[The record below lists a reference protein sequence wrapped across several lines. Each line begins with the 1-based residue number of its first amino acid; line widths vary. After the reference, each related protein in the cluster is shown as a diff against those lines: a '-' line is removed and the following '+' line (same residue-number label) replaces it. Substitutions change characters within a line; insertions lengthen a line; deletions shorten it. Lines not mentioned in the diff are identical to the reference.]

1 MLNFLNNTNQMN
13 SIKET
18 MAVIEFEKDGTI
30 KYASQKF
37 LKIMGY
43 SLNEIKGKHHK
54 IFCIDSFV
62 NSIEYENFWKKLNSG
77 QQIDDSFL
85 RITKNKEYV
94 FLQASYIPIRNK
106 KGNVIGVMKIAHDIT
121 EKEIEKQKQNTEL
134 TAIEK
139 SMIKI
144 EFDIHGV
151 VVDANDNF
159 LKGMGYQLHEIKGKH
174 HRLFCFDEFIAN
186 SYDNFWRS
194 LQQGLYLKGLYE
206 HKTKNGQ
213 SVWLEAT
220 YNPILNYQKQVV
232 GVMNLAQDVTE
243 REQKNQ
249 KVTDVV
255 EESKVIVNKNNE
267 ESKIA
272 NQLAL
277 DSADVVTSL
286 VNNVHNGANKVKTL
300 DEVSKKISNIT
311 SVITEIAFKTNI
323 LALNAAVE
331 AARAGEQGRG
341 FAVVASE
348 VRELA
353 VSADNQVKEIE
364 KIVKIMQENTELAN
378 QDLTNSVMQ
387 ANKAIEANKSAIAS
401 LEKLTKGNL
410 DLSQLM
416 SSLDH
421 YEIKKS
427 VINRVISPKVIQKEQ
442 VQKIEKPSNNI
453 INKSIKSKSLEK
465 KPIVTK
471 KPVAIAKENIKTV
484 EKNPIVSPMVKSSVS
499 VKKNNIEKNYDNDD
513 WETF

>member
-1 MLNFLNNTNQMN
+1 
-13 SIKET
+13 
-18 MAVIEFEKDGTI
+18 
-30 KYASQKF
+30 
-37 LKIMGY
+37 
-43 SLNEIKGKHHK
+43 
-54 IFCIDSFV
+54 
-62 NSIEYENFWKKLNSG
+62 
-77 QQIDDSFL
+77 
-85 RITKNKEYV
+85 
-94 FLQASYIPIRNK
+94 
-106 KGNVIGVMKIAHDIT
+106 MKI
-121 EKEIEKQKQNTEL
+121 
-134 TAIEK
+134 
-139 SMIKI
+139 
-144 EFDIHGV
+144 
-151 VVDANDNF
+151 
-159 LKGMGYQLHEIKGKH
+159 
-174 HRLFCFDEFIAN
+174 
-186 SYDNFWRS
+186 
-194 LQQGLYLKGLYE
+194 
-206 HKTKNGQ
+206 
-213 SVWLEAT
+213 
-220 YNPILNYQKQVV
+220 
-232 GVMNLAQDVTE
+232 AQDVTE
-243 REQKNQ
+243 REKKNQ

-277 DSADVVTSL
+277 NSADVVTNL

-387 ANKAIEANKSAIAS
+387 ANKAIEANKIAISS

-427 VINRVISPKVIQKEQ
+427 LINKVVSPKVIQKEQ

-471 KPVAIAKENIKTV
+471 KPMEIAKENIKTV
-484 EKNPIVSPMVKSSVS
+484 EKKPIVSPMVTSSVS

>member
-1 MLNFLNNTNQMN
+1 
-13 SIKET
+13 
-18 MAVIEFEKDGTI
+18 
-30 KYASQKF
+30 
-37 LKIMGY
+37 
-43 SLNEIKGKHHK
+43 
-54 IFCIDSFV
+54 
-62 NSIEYENFWKKLNSG
+62 
-77 QQIDDSFL
+77 
-85 RITKNKEYV
+85 
-94 FLQASYIPIRNK
+94 
-106 KGNVIGVMKIAHDIT
+106 MKI
-121 EKEIEKQKQNTEL
+121 
-134 TAIEK
+134 
-139 SMIKI
+139 
-144 EFDIHGV
+144 
-151 VVDANDNF
+151 
-159 LKGMGYQLHEIKGKH
+159 
-174 HRLFCFDEFIAN
+174 
-186 SYDNFWRS
+186 
-194 LQQGLYLKGLYE
+194 
-206 HKTKNGQ
+206 
-213 SVWLEAT
+213 
-220 YNPILNYQKQVV
+220 
-232 GVMNLAQDVTE
+232 AQDVTE

-249 KVTDVV
+249 RVTDVV
-255 EESKVIVNKNNE
+255 QESKVIVSKNNE

-378 QDLTNSVMQ
+378 QDLKNSVMQ
-387 ANKAIEANKSAIAS
+387 ANKAIEANKSAISS

-442 VQKIEKPSNNI
+442 VQKIKKQSNNI

-484 EKNPIVSPMVKSSVS
+484 EKNPIVSPMVTSSVS
-499 VKKNNIEKNYDNDD
+499 LKKNNIEKNYDNDD